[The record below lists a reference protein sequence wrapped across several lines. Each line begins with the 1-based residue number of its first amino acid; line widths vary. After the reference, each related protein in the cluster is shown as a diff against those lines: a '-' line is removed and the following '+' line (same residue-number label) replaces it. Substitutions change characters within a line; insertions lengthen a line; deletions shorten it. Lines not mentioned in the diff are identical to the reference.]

1 MKKPLQA
8 PKERFLILSKG
19 ELIGW
24 GMDDVKN
31 LIKNANRARK
41 ENLRSKETLNTRDF
55 EAALTCDWLELFL
68 EKGITNEVVRN
79 LNSRLGHVRFMHV
92 LEPPVNGLPS
102 WRRIAKGDEINDPE
116 IGVAY
121 GVANLL
127 AIGALDALKRCK
139 LKTCEN
145 FFIGRPDAKWCSES
159 CGSKHRVTEKRRHDR
174 ARKIF

>member
-1 MKKPLQA
+1 MKKPLHG

-31 LIKNANRARK
+31 LIQNANRAKK
-41 ENLRSKETLNTRDF
+41 ENLRAKEHLSTRDM

-92 LEPPVNGLPS
+92 LEPPINGRPS
-102 WRRIAKGDEINDPE
+102 WRRIANGDEIHHPE
-116 IGVAY
+116 IAVAY

-127 AIGALDALKRCK
+127 AIGAFDSLKRCK
-139 LKTCEN
+139 LKACQK
-145 FFIGRPDAKWCSES
+145 FFIGRPNATWCSEA
-159 CGSKHRVTEKRRHDR
+159 CGSKYRVTQKRKKDR
-174 ARKIF
+174 LR